1 MLLSLFI
8 CYFFAD
14 ELPCETLG
22 NNYKYILGN
31 CYYIE
36 ATAHDITESSEN
48 CRDRFNSLGNG
59 GKLFEPKNQITNDA
73 VIQEARTVTTR
84 LNFVLGIQ
92 DSNSQNNWQ
101 YLSNNKNVSWFNW
114 HSGEPNTQNYNCIS
128 TFFSN
133 DYTWADELCSNRDV
147 SICEMTS
154 DGNLIYFTC
163 TIFTC
168 SLIFINPLL

>member
-1 MLLSLFI
+1 MDL
-8 CYFFAD
+8 D
-14 ELPCETLG
+14 ECACLKLG
-22 NNYKYILGN
+22 EDYRYIQGN

-36 ATAHDITESSEN
+36 GTSYNITEASEN
-48 CRDRFNSLGNG
+48 CRNRFQGLAKG
-59 GKLFEPKNQITNDA
+59 GRLFEPMITILNDK
-73 VIQEARTVTTR
+73 VIQEARKTVTTSH
-84 LNFVLGIQ
+84 NFLLGIQ
-92 DSNSQNNWQ
+92 SANSQNNWQ

-128 TFFSN
+128 TFYSN
-133 DYTWADELCSNRDV
+133 DYTWADELCSNKDV

-168 SLIFINPLL
+168 SLIFINSLF